1 MDKEGQNS
9 KGAKVFESKDIGSR
23 EKPDYFIN
31 VDDSEKK
38 AKEREKQAKPIRRR
52 LIIILASI
60 AGVLILAILITI
72 IVNVVKKDRHE
83 VYDGLGL
90 PTDISEVEERTYNMV
105 YTDGNATAEGWKNG
119 LYFLNTLITD
129 MTQEGYDADLTFAIR
144 AFRSKLAYEAGGHDV
159 AVSDALQLANVA
171 ANDAQKFS
179 AYDALAWIYM
189 WRGELDESNKYENLM
204 NSLDV
209 PQNQNGGVGGLVTE
223 EEVNADIEEGT
234 KELTERTNEE

>member
-1 MDKEGQNS
+1 M
-9 KGAKVFESKDIGSR
+9 
-23 EKPDYFIN
+23 
-31 VDDSEKK
+31 
-38 AKEREKQAKPIRRR
+38 
-52 LIIILASI
+52 ASI